1 MGTINRVTP
10 KGNMRQLLRFSSTA
24 LLFGLAA
31 STGCAHATHVAQNER
46 TFCAKSTA
54 TLYVQNDNWMDV
66 VVYAVRGGSRFRL
79 GEVTSIQSA
88 VFELPSVA
96 LGASSGLYFL
106 VDPIGAITNERM
118 FATDDI
124 MVAPGHTI
132 IDLRIDNIIDHSS
145 WSVAVEDPEET

>member
-1 MGTINRVTP
+1 MT
-10 KGNMRQLLRFSSTA
+10 LFFRFSTAA
-24 LLFGLAA
+24 LLFGLIVT
-31 STGCAHATHVAQNER
+31 TGCAHATRSAQNER

-54 TLYVQNDNWMDV
+54 TLYVQNDNWLDV

-79 GEVTSIQSA
+79 GQVSSVQAA

-96 LGASSGLYFL
+96 LGASSGLYVL
-106 VDPIGAITNERM
+106 VDPVGAVSAERM

-124 MVAPGHTI
+124 MIAPGHTI
-132 IDLRIDNIIDHSS
+132 IDLRVDNVIDHSS

>member
-1 MGTINRVTP
+1 M
-10 KGNMRQLLRFSSTA
+10 KHLLRYSGVALVSSLILTA
-24 LLFGLAA
+24 
-31 STGCAHATHVAQNER
+31 GCAHAAHTAQNER

-79 GEVTSIQSA
+79 GQVSSVQSA

-96 LGASSGLYFL
+96 LGTSNGLYIL
-106 VDPIGAITNERM
+106 ADPIGAVNAERM

-124 MVAPGHTI
+124 MIAPGHTI
-132 IDLRIDNIIDHSS
+132 IDLRVDNVIDHSS
-145 WSVAVEDPEET
+145 WSVAVEDPEQT